1 MKEHFVLLIG
11 NHGISPRRKAAVL
24 VLAWVADGLRL
35 LGGGSAGFISPL
47 DDLADI
53 AIAVAMVFL
62 VGIRWQVII
71 AFAFEL
77 VPGVAAFPTWTAL
90 VATLPMAR
98 NTGVVS

>member
-1 MKEHFVLLIG
+1 MSQHFILMVG
-11 NHGISPRRKAAVL
+11 NHRISERRKAAAL
-24 VLAWVADGLRL
+24 LLAWFADGLRL
-35 LGGGSAGFISPL
+35 LAGGYAGFISPL

-53 AIAVAMVFL
+53 FVAIIMVWI
-62 VGIRWQVII
+62 VGLRWQVII

-90 VATLPMAR
+90 AATLPLAR